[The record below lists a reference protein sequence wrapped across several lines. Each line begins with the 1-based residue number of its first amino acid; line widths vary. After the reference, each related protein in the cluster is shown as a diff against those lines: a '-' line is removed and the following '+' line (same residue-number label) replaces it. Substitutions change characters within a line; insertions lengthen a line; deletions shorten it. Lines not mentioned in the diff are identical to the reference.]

1 VWFKVPNRTRVVGQD
16 SEFANKLEVWK
27 QRAAAAAVAP
37 DPDTPPPKVFQPKHQ
52 LPPVQDYK
60 SAQTAEFWSQF
71 PHNYALAG
79 KSTICPAKLR
89 ALAWSVGYRDLELLE
104 LVCRDL
110 TDGAD
115 IGCRG
120 QARNASVSTNAP
132 SAFDFPE
139 QITDAIADW
148 IVAGFA
154 AGPFSPDDRPANA
167 KVNGIMCRQKPNG
180 SARIILNLSAP
191 KGDCVNDGIR
201 SEEFPT
207 TMSSTRKWLEVLDR
221 AGRCCLIVKLDWAS
235 AYKHLAVRP
244 EDVILQYFSWLGMDF
259 AELCLVFGC
268 RSSAGLYDRL
278 AKLVLH
284 IVILFSKFPAHMVCQ
299 YLDDVCAAA
308 PEGSSSLHRFEKAYR
323 DIAAHLGVQL
333 APTSDPDKAFRP
345 TTNGVV
351 LGVHYDTVSWTWH
364 IPEEKLARL
373 LQQIREIDGKTWV
386 RQHELWSVV
395 GRILHYAPLIPGGKF
410 NISELIS
417 AHGSNQDRMEW
428 VEVTAPVRRQLYFWW
443 LMLKTTH
450 RHTSIPLPERF
461 PAWTFEFFTD
471 ASGGSMT
478 SYGHGVGGIGGPFWF
493 MVPWGYRIN
502 NGMRASDGKRLSRKL
517 SALELLGPLICISAG
532 RKYCRRWPVRVWVD
546 NSGSIGVW
554 KKGYSTR
561 CPLCTTIVTAIGR
574 IAAAIGCTFTV
585 DKITRCS
592 TTGAILADELSK
604 GRFAAFRAKLPHSW
618 VLNLEPAWIPPA
630 ILQWIHNPIVNPDLG
645 DAILRDMQQRDGFL

>member
-221 AGRCCLIVKLDWAS
+221 AGQRCLIVKLDWPS
-235 AYKHLAVRP
+235 AYKHLDIRP

-259 AELCLVFGC
+259 TELCLVFGC

-284 IVILFSKFPAHMVCQ
+284 IVILFAKFPAHMVCQ

-471 ASGGSMT
+471 ASGVHDLIRT
-478 SYGHGVGGIGGPFWF
+478 RRRRHWRAIVVHGALGLPHQQRHARLRWQAFEQEAVRPGTARTAHLHHRWPQVLQALAGQSVGGQ
-493 MVPWGYRIN
+493 
-502 NGMRASDGKRLSRKL
+502 L
-517 SALELLGPLICISAG
+517 
-532 RKYCRRWPVRVWVD
+532 
-546 NSGSIGVW
+546 
-554 KKGYSTR
+554 
-561 CPLCTTIVTAIGR
+561 
-574 IAAAIGCTFTV
+574 
-585 DKITRCS
+585 
-592 TTGAILADELSK
+592 
-604 GRFAAFRAKLPHSW
+604 
-618 VLNLEPAWIPPA
+618 
-630 ILQWIHNPIVNPDLG
+630 WIHRGLEKRIQHSVPALHHNSHGHRSHSRRNRLHLHSRQDHQVLYHRSNSC
-645 DAILRDMQQRDGFL
+645 R